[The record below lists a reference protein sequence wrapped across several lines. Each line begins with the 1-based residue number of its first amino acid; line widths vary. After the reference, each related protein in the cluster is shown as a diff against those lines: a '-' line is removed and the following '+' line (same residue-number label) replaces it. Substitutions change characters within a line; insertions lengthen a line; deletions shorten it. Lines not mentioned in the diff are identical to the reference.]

1 MTDRYPVG
9 NAKCNNWLYKATF
22 APFSQKKIHEMLF
35 FAMFLV
41 VSVDAFFLRPIGRSL
56 RDITISPGTNRS
68 IRNLDCTYTDPYC
81 FWQNVYKK

>member
-9 NAKCNNWLYKATF
+9 NAKCNNRLYKASF
-22 APFSQKKIHEMLF
+22 VPFFIDEMLF

-41 VSVDAFFLRPIGRSL
+41 VAADAFFLRPVGRSL
-56 RDITISPGTNRS
+56 RDIQISPGTNRS